1 MFSYED
7 APNMEREKQEQICQQ
22 LLMLAEGRH
31 PLTGEELPLTGAF
44 ADAAVLRT
52 LTQASRCLRDLLEQ
66 ETPAP
71 ARRVRRER
79 RGKFCI
85 TSYQLSGILPLPEA
99 TGITAF
105 VSAVEEQMGRDC
117 GRLFPTAITKGLEER
132 GFLLTRT
139 KEDGRKQ
146 KVPTKEGEA
155 LGIYMEERHGYRG
168 GIRSGALYAESPAL
182 YSESSGGLSARR
194 GYGGR

>member
-1 MFSYED
+1 M
-7 APNMEREKQEQICQQ
+7 
-22 LLMLAEGRH
+22 
-31 PLTGEELPLTGAF
+31 
-44 ADAAVLRT
+44 
-52 LTQASRCLRDLLEQ
+52 
-66 ETPAP
+66 
-71 ARRVRRER
+71 
-79 RGKFCI
+79 
-85 TSYQLSGILPLPEA
+85 
-99 TGITAF
+99 
-105 VSAVEEQMGRDC
+105 
-117 GRLFPTAITKGLEER
+117 TKGLEER

-155 LGIYMEERHGYRG
+155 LGIYMEERLGYRG

>member
-1 MFSYED
+1 
-7 APNMEREKQEQICQQ
+7 
-22 LLMLAEGRH
+22 MLAEGRH

-71 ARRVRRER
+71 ARRVKRER

-85 TSYQLSGILPLPEA
+85 TSYQLYGILPLPEA

-168 GIRSGALYAESPAL
+168 VYEAVLYTPKAQLYILNHLGDLVPGAVMEEDDFTFS
-182 YSESSGGLSARR
+182 
-194 GYGGR
+194 